1 MRKTTGNET
10 DIAKQLSIKLLRF
23 GFLMFILAL
32 LFGCWL
38 WFGYNLSGQWL
49 SIKLSLVTVLLLYF
63 SISGWFVYNAT
74 QHQKFI
80 SGLAMRLF
88 NEGALILVLPII
100 YLAVSKGA

>member
-63 SISGWFVYNAT
+63 SISGCVGDVYNE
-74 QHQKFI
+74 K
-80 SGLAMRLF
+80 RLPHTYRSLR
-88 NEGALILVLPII
+88 EL
-100 YLAVSKGA
+100 KT